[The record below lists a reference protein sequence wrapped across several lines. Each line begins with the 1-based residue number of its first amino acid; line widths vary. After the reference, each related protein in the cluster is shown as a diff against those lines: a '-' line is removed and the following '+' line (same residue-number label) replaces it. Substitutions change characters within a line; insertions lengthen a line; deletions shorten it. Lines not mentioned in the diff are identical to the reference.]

1 MAGKYEHLFVRH
13 MGDSSADLV
22 NEGAVATG
30 VPRPAH
36 IGDAFALMR
45 AEDVPESKIHMTYS
59 WIGPTE
65 EPSHWVNEHEHDYDE
80 VLIWTG
86 SDPENPHDLG
96 GEILIDIEGETYSV
110 TTSGAL
116 YIPAGLRH
124 CPLDFKRVTRPI
136 RFSALS
142 LSGDGAYSSDED
154 VPRDASA

>member
-1 MAGKYEHLFVRH
+1 MTAKYEHLFVRH
-13 MGDSSADLV
+13 MQDSTDDLV
-22 NEGAVATG
+22 NEGAIGTG
-30 VPRPAH
+30 EPRPSH

-45 AEDVPESKIHMTYS
+45 AADVPGSKIHMTYS
-59 WIGPTE
+59 WINPTD

-86 SDPENPHDLG
+86 SDQENPHDLG
-96 GEILIDIEGETYSV
+96 GELLIDLDGETYSV

-124 CPLDFKRVTRPI
+124 CPLDFKSVSRPI

-142 LSGDGAYSSDED
+142 LSGDGHYRSDEN
-154 VPRDASA
+154 VPKG